1 MQQPSSGTMLRRG
14 GGAGVGGLRRS
25 DRVVAVHRRLPHS
38 RSLAVSRA
46 QPLAQVIADV
56 LNEQAKQQSG
66 TELLSNIDSMG
77 GSVTTTVTR
86 IWEGEAA
93 SLKVVGSWPEGEVAK
108 RMALLAVYQE
118 TVWRRNQLLAATF
131 KRVLRHRPGLF
142 PQQSTKQVLDT
153 LAANT
158 MNGALEALGIPELL
172 QLAVV
177 VVPLEQLEGV
187 VREAVGRAGQELRA
201 RALARPSRRP
211 PPNLQPELRRVSAAW
226 VYRAHLARL
235 RLHHAPAMEA
245 TARALEHLRRQAARR
260 AAPALES
267 FWDEDSSDTDTP
279 LPP

>member
-201 RALARPSRRP
+201 RALARPSP
-211 PPNLQPELRRVSAAW
+211 PPPPKPSSPELRRVSAALGVPEPTW
-226 VYRAHLARL
+226 PRL
-235 RLHHAPAMEA
+235 RLHHAARHGGQQP
-245 TARALEHLRRQAARR
+245 RALEHLRRQAARR
-260 AAPALES
+260 AAPALE
-267 FWDEDSSDTDTP
+267 
-279 LPP
+279 